1 MKIFNNITELI
12 GGTPL
17 VKINSINPGKANILA
32 KLESFNPSGSV
43 KDRAASYMLT
53 CALGDGSVNKDT
65 LIIEPTSGNTGIGLA
80 MFCAAKGMKL
90 VLTMPESA
98 SIERRKILKAYGAKL
113 VLTPAKNGM
122 QGALDKAL
130 DILEKTDNSFMP
142 SQFTNPDNVKIH
154 ELTTAE
160 EIYADTDGSV
170 DVIVAG
176 IGSGGTITGISKKL
190 KSYKPSVY
198 SVGVEPAE
206 SPLLSQGKAGSHKIQ
221 GIGANFVPE
230 IFDKKYVDEIF
241 TVRGDDAMKTAR
253 ECAEKEGILIGISAG
268 AALKAAS
275 ELSKR
280 PEFEGKNI
288 VVIFPDSGERYLST
302 ELYGD

>member
-32 KLESFNPSGSV
+32 KLEYFNPSGSV

-53 CALGDGSVNKDT
+53 CASGNGSINKNT

-130 DILEKTDNSFMP
+130 DILEKTDDSFMP

-160 EIYADTDGSV
+160 EIYSDTDGSV

-206 SPLLSQGKAGSHKIQ
+206 SPLFSQGKAGSHKIQ

-302 ELYGD
+302 ELFGD

>member
-32 KLESFNPSGSV
+32 KLEYFNPSGSV

-53 CALGDGSVNKDT
+53 CASGNGSINKNT

-130 DILEKTDNSFMP
+130 DILEKTDDSFMP

-268 AALKAAS
+268 AALKTAF

-280 PEFEGKNI
+280 QEFEGKNI

>member
-32 KLESFNPSGSV
+32 KLEYFNPSGSV

-53 CALGDGSVNKDT
+53 CASGNGSINKNT

-160 EIYADTDGSV
+160 EIYSDTDGSV

-268 AALKAAS
+268 AALKTAF

-280 PEFEGKNI
+280 QEFEGKNI

-302 ELYGD
+302 ELFGD